1 MEWVKRS
8 RPLIGRGRMRYGT
21 RENEKCMRVFVGT
34 GTWVRGPRR
43 EGVALAHGSPALGPH
58 WARKNTKEEGGG
70 GEGSLRRRGPPV
82 LGRGVSGTSLPIRR
96 GRWATLFRLRH
107 VSR

>member
-34 GTWVRGPRR
+34 GTWVRGYVDHGGRAWRWRMGALRWAHIGRAKTLRRR
-43 EGVALAHGSPALGPH
+43 EGV
-58 WARKNTKEEGGG
+58 
-70 GEGSLRRRGPPV
+70 
-82 LGRGVSGTSLPIRR
+82 GRVR
-96 GRWATLFRLRH
+96 
-107 VSR
+107 